1 MTAMRKVFPVTLPVE
16 SGWSVSQAEV
26 RTAPFSPIALLTFT
40 DLAGQHRHVR
50 LDLGKRMFLD
60 EPPTGVSLGSSELIA
75 NHLSNVVRIAVL
87 G

>member
-16 SGWSVSQAEV
+16 S
-26 RTAPFSPIALLTFT
+26 
-40 DLAGQHRHVR
+40 HRHVR